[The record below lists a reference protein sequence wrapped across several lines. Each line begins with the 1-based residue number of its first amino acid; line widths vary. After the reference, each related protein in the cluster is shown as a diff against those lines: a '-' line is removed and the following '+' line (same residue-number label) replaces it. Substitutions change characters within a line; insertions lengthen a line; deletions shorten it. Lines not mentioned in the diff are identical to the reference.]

1 MKENVLIAPGV
12 DKPAALIRESLDGSL
27 LTVQFLKSVL
37 QRCSKHSVLSD
48 LLETRH
54 PIRWI
59 GDHVRLFPKIL
70 GLRLKVLDPL
80 KSWKYQLCFWKVGCG
95 YSRRV
100 LETPGHG
107 W

>member
-48 LLETRH
+48 LLETR
-54 PIRWI
+54 
-59 GDHVRLFPKIL
+59 IL
-70 GLRLKVLDPL
+70 SGGLAIMFGFSQNFSD
-80 KSWKYQLCFWKVGCG
+80 FA
-95 YSRRV
+95 
-100 LETPGHG
+100 
-107 W
+107 